1 MAQYIGKRLLGAIVV
16 MWAIITITFL
26 LMRAIPGGPF
36 TEEKKLPPQIK
47 ATIEATYHL
56 NDPLW
61 KQYTDYMSHV
71 VRLDLGPSYKYI
83 GRSVNEIIGES
94 FPVSAQLGLG
104 ALTFALVGGLIA
116 GVGSALKPNTWL
128 DYIIT
133 IGSTIGLSVPTF
145 IIGAVLVYWLGFVW
159 PIFPVALWKGPAYM
173 VLPIITLGAQPM
185 AFIARLTRSTM
196 LEVMKQ
202 EYIKTA
208 RAKGLKKST
217 IILKHALRN
226 AVLPVLTYIG
236 PLAAALLTGSF
247 IVETIFA
254 IPGLGKYF
262 VTSIY
267 NRDYTVILGVT
278 IFYSALVV
286 AFNLLVDLLYPLVD
300 PRITMG
306 EEESQ

>member
-1 MAQYIGKRLLGAIVV
+1 MGMYLVKRLTGAIVV

-26 LMRAIPGGPF
+26 LMHAIPGGPF

-47 ATIEATYHL
+47 ASIEATYHL
-56 NDPLW
+56 DRPVW
-61 KQYTDYMSHV
+61 QQYTGYMGQIV
-71 VRLDLGPSYKYI
+71 KGDLGPSYKYI
-83 GRSVNEIIGES
+83 GRSVNDIVAES

-104 ALTFALVGGLIA
+104 ALVVALVGGVIA
-116 GVGSALKPNTWL
+116 GVISALRPNSWI
-128 DYIIT
+128 DYGVT
-133 IGSTIGLSVPTF
+133 FFSTLGISVPTF

-159 PIFPVALWKGPAYM
+159 PIFPVALWTGPSYM
-173 VLPIITLGAQPM
+173 VLPILTLAAQPM
-185 AFIARLTRSTM
+185 AFIARLTRTTM
-196 LEVMKQ
+196 IEVLQQ

-208 RAKGLKKST
+208 RAKGLSQFQ
-217 IILKHALRN
+217 IVWHHALGN
-226 AVLPVLTYIG
+226 AILPVITYIG

-278 IFYSALVV
+278 MFYSALVV
-286 AFNLLVDLLYPLVD
+286 AFNLLVDIVYPLID
-300 PRITMG
+300 PRVTVG
-306 EEESQ
+306 RRRD